1 MLATLVHP
9 ERQRAGARARRPK
22 PDTSPPDP
30 DTSPPDPDTSPPDP
44 SAARHRRR
52 RHNATERSRVQE
64 LNEVFERLRK
74 ACDLPVGVTK
84 KDVINHACSI
94 ITLSR
99 LDVHPDM
106 DAAHMFDA
114 LI

>member
-1 MLATLVHP
+1 M
-9 ERQRAGARARRPK
+9 
-22 PDTSPPDP
+22 
-30 DTSPPDPDTSPPDP
+30 
-44 SAARHRRR
+44 
-52 RHNATERSRVQE
+52 
-64 LNEVFERLRK
+64 NEVFERLRK